1 MKNKFLHGA
10 LAVAGLVG
18 ALAGG
23 AANAALY
30 NSHFDPIDVVSF
42 EGNGRFY
49 IDDACLLADAVYSG
63 TFCNA
68 RLEFADLTLTVDE
81 SPPDVGDRGD
91 VHFGMSTDIVSV
103 IIEGGELVGVNS
115 GLIGPSFAAPASCT
129 GAVCGT
135 PWWVQWEAPTPPPI
149 LTLDALA
156 SVPGDAVN
164 LFAGSCFSD
173 FRLSTPKATS
183 DGFCSPDERPVGV
196 AFDVTFTRIPEPG
209 SLALLGAGLIAAF
222 GIRRRRA
229 QR

>member
-1 MKNKFLHGA
+1 MTSKLLRSA
-10 LAVAGLVG
+10 LAVVALAGS
-18 ALAGG
+18 LAGG
-23 AANAALY
+23 AVQAALY

-49 IDDACLLADAVYSG
+49 IDDACLLADDVYSG
-63 TFCNA
+63 SFCNA
-68 RLEFADLTLTVDE
+68 RLEFADLTLTVED
-81 SPPDVGDRGD
+81 SPPDVGDSGD
-91 VHFGMSTDIVSV
+91 VHFGMSTDIISV

-115 GLIGPSFAAPASCT
+115 GLIGPSFAAPCT
-129 GAVCGT
+129 GVVCGT
-135 PWWVQWEAPTPPPI
+135 PWWVQWEAPTTPPI
-149 LTLDALA
+149 LTFDSLA
-156 SVPGDAVN
+156 SVPGDSVN

-222 GIRRRRA
+222 GIGRRRA